1 MQVEIQISE
10 IEIKTAASDEHS
22 NQGLGTDLFIR
33 KNQPGS
39 LVGKGYTIDIFENG
53 VKVAKVELYA
63 GSSDLNTQEFSVLL
77 DGVLQECQN
86 VGVNVDY
93 ESRELKNLLEGK

>member
-1 MQVEIQISE
+1 MRSE
-10 IEIKTAASDEHS
+10 LAEKWCKDNYAKVVAEKI
-22 NQGLGTDLFIR
+22 
-33 KNQPGS
+33 
-39 LVGKGYTIDIFENG
+39 ENG
-53 VKVAKVELYA
+53 IKVAKVELYA

-93 ESRELKNLLEGK
+93 ESGELKSLLEGK